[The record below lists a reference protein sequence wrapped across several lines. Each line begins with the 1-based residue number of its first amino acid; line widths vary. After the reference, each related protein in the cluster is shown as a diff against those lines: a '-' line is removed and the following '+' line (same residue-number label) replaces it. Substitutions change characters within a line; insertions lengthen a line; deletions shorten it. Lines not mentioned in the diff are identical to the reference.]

1 MTRVRVRKRGKTFS
15 YIFEAGK
22 TLEGKRK
29 VVEKGGFSTKQDAYN
44 AGVDAYNN
52 WKHGNIGIT
61 SENINVKDF
70 LHNWLSNVAALNIKS
85 TTMQNYKSIIKKNIL
100 PYLGNI
106 AVQNLTPAILDKWMR
121 ELQKSGYSK
130 STLARIHALIHH
142 ALNYAV
148 YPAEIISSNPAN
160 YIKVPKKAPTNIVK
174 RHLITPE
181 KLNELLEKYPFGSD
195 YYIPILI
202 LFYTGMRIGEVC
214 GLSWNDIDFEKN
226 IIRLSKQI
234 VYVSRKGYYFSTLK
248 TESSERFV
256 VIDKFLADELRRWR
270 DKQLENE
277 NLVGDSYVYVY
288 RDLENK
294 VIQQSKGLIEIDAEK
309 VSMICTKNNGKI
321 VFKDAVEKALRSE
334 GLNAHSF
341 RHTHATV
348 LIENGATPKGV
359 AGRLGHSTT
368 LITQN
373 LYAHN
378 TEKLQMDTSEIFSKI
393 MQTKT

>member
-1 MTRVRVRKRGKTFS
+1 M
-15 YIFEAGK
+15 
-22 TLEGKRK
+22 
-29 VVEKGGFSTKQDAYN
+29 
-44 AGVDAYNN
+44 
-52 WKHGNIGIT
+52 
-61 SENINVKDF
+61 
-70 LHNWLSNVAALNIKS
+70 
-85 TTMQNYKSIIKKNIL
+85 
-100 PYLGNI
+100 
-106 AVQNLTPAILDKWMR
+106 
-121 ELQKSGYSK
+121 
-130 STLARIHALIHH
+130 
-142 ALNYAV
+142 
-148 YPAEIISSNPAN
+148 
-160 YIKVPKKAPTNIVK
+160 PKKAPTNIVK

-214 GLSWNDIDFEKN
+214 GLTWGDIDFDKN

-270 DKQLENE
+270 DKQFENE
-277 NLVGDSYVYVY
+277 KSVGDSYVYVY
-288 RDLENK
+288 RDSDNK